1 MGGPMQK
8 QMAKAIPTL
17 ESALDRF
24 AGGVTSE
31 IMALN
36 RLS

>member
-1 MGGPMQK
+1 MQK

-17 ESALDRF
+17 ERALERF

-31 IMALN
+31 IMALQ
-36 RLS
+36 RKMLK